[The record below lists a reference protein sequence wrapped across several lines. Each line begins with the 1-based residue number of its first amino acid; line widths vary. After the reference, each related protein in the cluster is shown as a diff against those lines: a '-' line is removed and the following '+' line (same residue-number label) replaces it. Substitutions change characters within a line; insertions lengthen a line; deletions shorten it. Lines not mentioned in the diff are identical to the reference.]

1 MRLLL
6 DTNVWLLYL
15 QGSSRIGGRA
25 RTRIDAAD
33 EVFVSAASV
42 WEVAIKAKLGK
53 LHADAQELL
62 EISLAYGHAELP
74 IVSEHA
80 LRAAALPPLHSDP
93 FDRLLVA
100 QALTTPLRL
109 LTTDATLLGYS
120 ELVELL

>member
-15 QGSSRIGGRA
+15 QGSSRIDERA
-25 RTRIDAAD
+25 RARIDAAD
-33 EVFVSAASV
+33 AVFVSAASV
-42 WEVAIKAKLGK
+42 WEVAIKAQLGK
-53 LHADAQELL
+53 LRADAQQLL
-62 EISLAYGHAELP
+62 QISLACGYAELP

-109 LTTDATLLGYS
+109 LTTDSTLLGYS
-120 ELVELL
+120 ELVELI